1 MAKDTKAYLQ
11 KLKEQQEKIKDRIQ
25 AVEAREK
32 VQARKQ
38 DTRRKILIGSY
49 YLEQA
54 IKNNT
59 MDDLNKVMDDF
70 LTRDSDR
77 LLFDLPLKGNSNE

>member
-11 KLKEQQEKIKDRIQ
+11 RLKEQQEKLKARIQ
-25 AVEAREK
+25 AAEAREK

-38 DTRRKILIGSY
+38 DTRRKILLGSY

-54 IKNNT
+54 IKNGS
-59 MDDLNKVMDDF
+59 MDELKIIMDNY
-70 LTRDSDR
+70 LKRDSDR
-77 LLFDLPLKGNSNE
+77 LLFNLPSKEKSNE